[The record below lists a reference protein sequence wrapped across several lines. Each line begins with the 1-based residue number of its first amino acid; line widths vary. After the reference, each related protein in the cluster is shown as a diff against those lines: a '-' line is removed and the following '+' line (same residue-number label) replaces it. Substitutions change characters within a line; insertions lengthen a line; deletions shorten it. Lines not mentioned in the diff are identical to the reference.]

1 MYMNLSKRFFVG
13 LAGLG
18 LAASV
23 AVPVFA
29 ATPSTGTNFQ
39 DPQQTL
45 MQALIKRFNL
55 NETDLTTFF
64 NEQRTQHDVQATAR
78 VTERLTAQVTAG
90 KLTEAQKT
98 AITAKIAEAKAKH
111 EEARKLTPEECRKMM
126 DAYRTELE
134 AWVKA
139 QGLDRS
145 YVPLIMGNP
154 GGPRGGHGMMKGQN
168 QNGTSQTGAV
178 NGVNGQMGFGRRGGR
193 GMFGGPMM
201 NGQNAQGQQGMGQ
214 SGQF

>member
-13 LAGLG
+13 LASLG

-29 ATPSTGTNFQ
+29 ATPSAGTNFQ

-145 YVPLIMGNP
+145 HVPLIMGNS
-154 GGPRGGHGMMKGQN
+154 GGPRGGHGMMGGPGGMMKGQN
-168 QNGTSQTGAV
+168 QNGT
-178 NGVNGQMGFGRRGGR
+178 NGQIGVGRRGGR